1 MNKKLKNSVIDFSFY
16 TKKLYEIIE
25 DIEFGVIPNEKEL
38 EHIFS
43 KIEGADN
50 KRVSLLK
57 AMDEK
62 ELSSSF
68 ADLIQFKDGGMIDKG
83 KLVGPVEGAIDF
95 VMEHEDS
102 SNVFLAQMA
111 EYVAICI

>member
-43 KIEGADN
+43 KIEAADN
-50 KRVSLLK
+50 NRVSLLK

-62 ELSSSF
+62 VLSSTF
-68 ADLIQFKDGGMIDKG
+68 ADIIQFKDGGMIDKG

-102 SNVFLAQMA
+102 SNLFLAQMA